1 MAFRRGPNM
10 VMEGLV
16 LKIDAANSKSY
27 PGSGNTVYDISPYGN
42 VNNLTISNFPFNSTN
57 KVFESN
63 GTSSNMYRND
73 AGSNEDW
80 NINKTGQIS
89 IEYTANYDSLT
100 RSLDGGFTYGD
111 IFGNSI
117 NGSYQWT
124 FEKSVNTLLFRVQT
138 GGVNYAIIVNP
149 STIVLGQLNHF
160 VATYSTLNGS
170 MNLYVNGTLVGQLTT
185 PTGLSFSQPTSSRKK
200 LSQSREG
207 QYSFLGD
214 LQTLAIYNKALS
226 IDEVLQ
232 NYNGLKG
239 RFKI

>member
-16 LKIDAANSKSY
+16 LKIDAANPKSY

-42 VNNLTISNFPFNSTN
+42 INNLTISNFPFNSTN

-63 GTSSNMYRND
+63 GTSSDMYRND

-89 IEYTANYDSLT
+89 IEYTVNYDSLT
-100 RSLDGGFTYGD
+100 RSLDGGFSYGD
-111 IFGNSI
+111 LFGNST
-117 NGSYQWT
+117 NGAYQWNVS
-124 FEKSVNTLLFRVQT
+124 KSGDFFYFRIQT
-138 GGVNYAIIVNP
+138 GGNNYSVAIDNSSI
-149 STIVLGQLNHF
+149 ILGQLNHI
-160 VATYSTLNGS
+160 VATYSNVNGS
-170 MNLYVNGTLVGQLTT
+170 MKVYLNGVLVGQLTT
-185 PTGLSFSQPTSSRKK
+185 PTGLTFSQPTSSRKK
-200 LSQSREG
+200 LTQSREG

-226 IDEVLQ
+226 INEVLQ

-239 RFKI
+239 RFKV

>member
-1 MAFRRGPNM
+1 
-10 VMEGLV
+10 MEGLV

-100 RSLDGGFTYGD
+100 RSLDGGWAYGSL
-111 IFGNSI
+111 FGNSV
-117 NGSYQWT
+117 NGDYQWI
-124 FEKSVNTLLFRVQT
+124 FAKHLSNLNFSIQT
-138 GGVNYAIIVNP
+138 GGNNYGVSINT
-149 STIVLGQLNHF
+149 STIILGQLNHF

-185 PTGLSFSQPTSSRKK
+185 PTGLSFSQPTSTRKK
-200 LSQSREG
+200 LTQSREG

>member
-16 LKIDAANSKSY
+16 LKIDAANPKSY

-42 VNNLTISNFPFNSTN
+42 VNNLTISNFPFNSTD
-57 KVFESN
+57 KLFESN
-63 GTSSNMYRND
+63 GTSSDMYRSD

-100 RSLDGGFTYGD
+100 RSLDGGFSYGD
-111 IFGNSI
+111 LFGGST
-117 NGSYQWT
+117 NGAYQWNLA
-124 FEKSVNTLLFRVQT
+124 KSVDSLLWRVQT
-138 GGVNYAIIVNP
+138 GGNNYNITVTP
-149 STIVLGQLNHF
+149 STIILGQLNHI
-160 VATYSTLNGS
+160 VGTYSNVDGS
-170 MNLYVNGTLVGQLTT
+170 MKLYVNGVVIGQLTT
-185 PTGLSFSQPTSSRKK
+185 PTGLSFSVPIFRQK
-200 LSQSREG
+200 LNQSREG

>member
-42 VNNLTISNFPFNSTN
+42 TNDLTISNFPFNSTD
-57 KVFESN
+57 KLFESN
-63 GTSSNMYRND
+63 GSSSNMYRND

-80 NINKTGQIS
+80 HINKTGEIT

-100 RSLDGGFTYGD
+100 RSLDGGWVYGD
-111 IFGNSI
+111 LFGNST

-124 FEKSVNTLLFRVQT
+124 FEKHLSNLIFRVQT
-138 GGVNYAIIVNP
+138 GGNNYGILTNTSVII
-149 STIVLGQLNHF
+149 LGQLNHF
-160 VATYSTLNGS
+160 VATYSTVNGS
-170 MNLYVNGTLVGQLTT
+170 MKVYVNGVLVGQNTT
-185 PTGLSFSQPTSSRKK
+185 PTGLTFLQPTSTRKK
-200 LSQSREG
+200 LTQSREG
-207 QYSFLGD
+207 SYSFLGD

-226 IDEVLQ
+226 TDEVLQ